1 MDLERRADSTFR
13 KENLPRCDD
22 HSGVMLLR
30 RASRKGG
37 VVGIFWN
44 FGLFYQF
51 FLAIIVVVHSQL
63 KFLRI

>member
-51 FLAIIVVVHSQL
+51 F
-63 KFLRI
+63 